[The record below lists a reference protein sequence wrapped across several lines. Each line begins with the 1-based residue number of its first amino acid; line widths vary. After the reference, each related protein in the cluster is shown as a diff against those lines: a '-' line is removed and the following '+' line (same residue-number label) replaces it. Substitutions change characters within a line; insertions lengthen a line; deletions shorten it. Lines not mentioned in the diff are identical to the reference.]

1 MSRSTARQHL
11 GAGAL
16 AFRRE
21 ESVFINCPFDPGF
34 RPTFDAIV
42 VATVCC
48 GFGPRCAVESGS
60 VAVPRMDRIVEAIR
74 GAKYSIHDLSRCRG
88 EGDANLARFNMP
100 LELGMAMAERT
111 NRRRVKDRHDWLL
124 LVPRNHPY
132 GRFVSDLAGYDPT
145 EYDGTAGG
153 VVPAVMSWLA
163 TRQDAVTCPTPRD
176 VVDALSEFDDALAD
190 LRARWHGAVPWED
203 LVLRVIEVG
212 ERRDLIR
219 VSDH

>member
-1 MSRSTARQHL
+1 LRSAARQHL

-21 ESVFINCPFDPGF
+21 ESVFINCPFDSRF

-60 VAVPRMDRIVEAIR
+60 VAISRIERIVEAMR
-74 GAKYSIHDLSRCRG
+74 GSKYSIHDLSRCQG

-100 LELGMAMAERT
+100 LELGMAMAERA
-111 NRRRVKDRHDWLL
+111 NKRRAKDRHDWLL
-124 LVPRNHPY
+124 LVPRNHSY
-132 GRFVSDLAGYDPT
+132 SRFISDLAGYDPT
-145 EYDGTAGG
+145 EYDGTATG

-163 TRQDAVTCPTPRD
+163 TRQDAVTCPTPSE
-176 VVDALSEFDDALAD
+176 VVDSLPHFDLALAD
-190 LRARWHGAVPWED
+190 LRNRWHGPAPW
-203 LVLRVIEVG
+203 G
-212 ERRDLIR
+212 M
-219 VSDH
+219 SYCKS